1 MGAGVKRPRIT
12 MDDYTEAVVVGDTPF
27 IYFPGDA
34 GGRLIPAKHIKSIVP
49 DFKGSGSMVFL
60 TDSDKA
66 VKVQQ
71 SPKEIARDLIKES
84 PATGAD

>member
-1 MGAGVKRPRIT
+1 MTKETV
-12 MDDYTEAVVVGDTPF
+12 YTEVVQVGDTTF
-27 IYFPGDA
+27 VYFPGDG

-49 DFKGSGSMVFL
+49 DFKGPGSMVFL

-71 SPKEIARDLIKES
+71 LPVEISNDIIEQSEASE
-84 PATGAD
+84 AD